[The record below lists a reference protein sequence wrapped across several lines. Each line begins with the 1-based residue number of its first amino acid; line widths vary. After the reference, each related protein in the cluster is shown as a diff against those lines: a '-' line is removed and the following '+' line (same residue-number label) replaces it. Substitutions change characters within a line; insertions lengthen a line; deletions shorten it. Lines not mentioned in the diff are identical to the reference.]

1 MTRLQRSEARQHIVL
16 AASCVIAAA
25 VIAATV
31 ARAADSPAK
40 EPQRQPQK
48 PAKPADKYAWRSLF
62 DGKSLDGWKKPEFG
76 GEGKVYVKD
85 GAIVIDRGDM
95 MSGIAWAGGELPKVD
110 YELALEGKRI
120 DGSDFFCT
128 TTFPVENSFC
138 SLVVGGWGGTVVGLS
153 SINGYD
159 ASENETNKFH
169 EFKSNQWYK
178 IRIRVTK
185 TAIQA
190 WIDDEKM
197 VDLDRE
203 GKKISIR
210 WECEPCRPLGIATWC
225 TAGAVR
231 DLRIR
236 LLKPEE
242 IKPEP

>member
-1 MTRLQRSEARQHIVL
+1 MTWLPRSEATRRIVRTASWVIATAML
-16 AASCVIAAA
+16 AATA
-25 VIAATV
+25 

-40 EPQRQPQK
+40 QPEK

-128 TTFPVENSFC
+128 TTFPVESSFC

-231 DLRIR
+231 DIRIR

-242 IKPEP
+242 IKSQL